1 MLHELKDSVA
11 VLESDY
17 LRQARPSRVFDVT
30 SDDERIESASLEVH
44 GDSDEID
51 KFVDIVSIR
60 INYVRDVRVANYAE
74 NKAHIRVSLIPDFQA
89 DF

>member
-17 LRQARPSRVFDVT
+17 LRQARSSRVFEVT
-30 SDDERIESASLEVH
+30 SDDERIESVSSDVH

-51 KFVDIVSIR
+51 EFVDIVSIR
-60 INYVRDVRVANYAE
+60 IHCV
-74 NKAHIRVSLIPDFQA
+74 
-89 DF
+89 